1 MRRTPLTR
9 TCARAPALQCEKL
22 TRRGRLL
29 EALTTLTG
37 SFRQPTSDPR
47 MRVAKT
53 IHVTSA
59 QLTKTALLPCSLSCA
74 ARKTCAF
81 VKIRMS
87 RGARSCRITVEILNS
102 CRVVRWPTWKEKRW
116 RLHSSAC
123 WLARCRAQEARRRA
137 CTDRQHGGRSA
148 PGALPRALPPFVAQR
163 LHGIRYKDINTFNL
177 KPNQFK
183 FKRVMHWDR
192 SGTQK
197 GEIVEQERFFGF
209 RG

>member
-87 RGARSCRITVEILNS
+87 RGARSCRITVEFLS
-102 CRVVRWPTWKEKRW
+102 CRTAVELSVGLLGGKSVGVCIRALVGLLAAVRRRREGVHAAIANT
-116 RLHSSAC
+116 AV
-123 WLARCRAQEARRRA
+123 ARRL
-137 CTDRQHGGRSA
+137 
-148 PGALPRALPPFVAQR
+148 ALCPVPSLPSSLNGYTV
-163 LHGIRYKDINTFNL
+163 
-177 KPNQFK
+177 
-183 FKRVMHWDR
+183 
-192 SGTQK
+192 
-197 GEIVEQERFFGF
+197 
-209 RG
+209 